1 MSIKIEARADVRAL
15 AGGLFLGA
23 VVGVALGGVYLA
35 GGAAGQADAKARAQ
49 HFASAA
55 AQGFSDEA
63 LREQAAQMTPG
74 ELALAERHDPLAG
87 NSGAQRDRLAAAFA
101 NQLMQREDVP
111 SAQPT
116 NLSAANLK
124 ASGNLLRA
132 SFSAPTNPQ
141 AQPFHMSGALDSA
154 RDLDCLADAVYYEAR
169 GETPA
174 GQAAVA
180 QVVLNRVRHP
190 AFPKSVCGVVF
201 QGARDGTGCQFSFA
215 CDGSTGRTRISW
227 AWDRAQAI
235 ARSALNGGV
244 MPAVGNATHYHT
256 QWVAPYWSPGLTKI
270 GQIGAHIFYRW
281 AGDAGLPQAFRGR
294 YAGGEVSPHD
304 VSAKIETPPS
314 DVANAT
320 AAVVAIDKPFTIAKA
335 APVASIALATPAKD
349 KEIDDTLPS
358 LQLTAST
365 PAARDQNRPRTALP
379 SGW

>member
-1 MSIKIEARADVRAL
+1 MSTVFPSDESVLHNVVRSPDPAKLNLGLAVAFICVLSPAL
-15 AGGLFLGA
+15 IWRQMEPATPAGPA
-23 VVGVALGGVYLA
+23 HHAIAAPRVALLA
-35 GGAAGQADAKARAQ
+35 APPPPELKFRDLAPDTAQAINAAMPVSTLPNPAARP
-49 HFASAA
+49 FSMTSASA
-55 AQGFSDEA
+55 Q
-63 LREQAAQMTPG
+63 
-74 ELALAERHDPLAG
+74 
-87 NSGAQRDRLAAAFA
+87 DR
-101 NQLMQREDVP
+101 MR
-111 SAQPT
+111 S
-116 NLSAANLK
+116 
-124 ASGNLLRA
+124 
-132 SFSAPTNPQ
+132 
-141 AQPFHMSGALDSA
+141 
-154 RDLDCLADAVYYEAR
+154 LDCLTQAVYYEAAS
-169 GETPA
+169 EQVD
-174 GQAAVA
+174 GQRAVA
-180 QVVLNRVRHP
+180 QVVINRLRNA
-190 AFPKSVCGVVF
+190 AFPKTVCGVVF
-201 QGARDGTGCQFSFA
+201 QGAARANDRGEILKSGCQFSFA

-294 YAGGEVSPHD
+294 YAGGEVSPQD